1 MTITSNRGTSNTGTS
16 NTGTSNT
23 GDVTASAAIKAE
35 LDHPVIDVD
44 GHDVEYVPALLE
56 LVREEGG
63 PGAVDKLS
71 SLAGWY
77 RHSAEERLAKRMV
90 RPPWWALPTRHTV
103 DHATSVLP
111 RLLEERLGEMGID
124 FTVLYPSVGLAATHL
139 ADADLRQAVCRAVN
153 RYHAEVFGPFSRF
166 SAPAAAIPM
175 HTPGEAIAALDHAV
189 GELGLKA
196 LMMAGHV
203 RRPLAPGPDPNRNP
217 AVWID
222 PLALDSAYDYD
233 PVWAHCQKL
242 GVAPA
247 FHSGGM
253 GWGSRVSV
261 TNYMYNHIGHFAAA
275 SEAVCKALL
284 FGGVTRRFPKLRFMF
299 LEAGVAWAAVL
310 LCDLVGHWEK
320 RAGGSMANYDPRNLD
335 QLQLADLFGR
345 YATGRQG
352 DLAGELPRHVNQ
364 LWPDLERPELIDR
377 SRLDDFAAI
386 GAATVEELV
395 GSFVPNFYFG
405 CEADDRTNAW
415 AFDTRILPAG
425 VRLNAAFSSDI
436 GHWDVPDMREVL
448 EEAYELVE
456 EGLLDAEDFRRFVF
470 TNPARLFTDMNPAF
484 FENTSVGDAVAREMH
499 LDQAAE

>member
-1 MTITSNRGTSNTGTS
+1 MTIANEAPATT
-16 NTGTSNT
+16 
-23 GDVTASAAIKAE
+23 SAAIRAR

-63 PGAVDKLS
+63 PAAVDKLS

-77 RHSAEERLAKRMV
+77 RHSAEERRAQRMV

-153 RYHAEVFGPFSRF
+153 RYHAEVYGPYSHIT
-166 SAPAAAIPM
+166 AAAAAIPM
-175 HTPGEAIAALDHAV
+175 HTPQEALEALDHAV
-189 GELGLKA
+189 GQLGLKA

-203 RRPLAPGPDPNRNP
+203 RRPLEPAAAGFRQP

-233 PVWAHCQKL
+233 PVWARCQEL

-261 TNYMYNHIGHFAAA
+261 NNYMYNHIGHFASA

-284 FGGVTRRFPKLRFMF
+284 FGGVTRRFPKLRFVF
-299 LEAGVAWAAVL
+299 LEAGVAWAVTL
-310 LCDLVGHWEK
+310 LCDVVGHWEK
-320 RAGGSMANYDPRNLD
+320 RAGSSIGNYDPRNLHLT
-335 QLQLADLFGR
+335 QLTDLFGR
-345 YATGRQG
+345 YATGRQARLAG
-352 DLAGELPRHVNQ
+352 DLDRHMDQ
-364 LWPDLERPELIDR
+364 LWPDLRRPELIDR
-377 SRLDDFAAI
+377 DRLDDFAEI
-386 GAATVEELV
+386 GATSVEELLDR
-395 GSFVPNFYFG
+395 FVPSFYFG

-415 AFDTRILPAG
+415 AFATRIVPG
-425 VRLNAAFSSDI
+425 GRRLNAAFSSDI

-456 EGLLDAEDFRRFVF
+456 EGLFDAEDFRRFVF
-470 TNPARLFTDMNPAF
+470 TNPARLFCDVNPRF
-484 FENTSVGDAVAREMH
+484 FEGTAVAGAVSGMTGGSQR
-499 LDQAAE
+499 